1 MTPRRLGLVINPIA
15 GMGGRVGLHGTDG
28 EALTAARVRGAAP
41 VTCLR
46 AARAMTKLRSLVA
59 AADVTILTAG
69 GAMGATVLDGLG
81 MPHEVVHRPTMPS
94 TTASDTRAAVAELAD
109 RSVDLL
115 MVVGGDGTLR
125 DAAATLGAR
134 EVATLG
140 VPSGVKMH
148 SSAFA
153 VSPEAAADVAAR
165 YLTDPDR
172 VGLRIAEIVDHTERG
187 PELFAT
193 LRVPAIAGSVQAA
206 KSVAPQ
212 RVDAIELAELG
223 RTLAREMEPGR
234 LYLLGPGTTAGH
246 VCAAL
251 GLPDSSLGVDAVVD
265 GSLVGSDL
273 GEAELLELLSG
284 HPRATLV
291 LGVVGG
297 QGFLLGRGNQQLS
310 PAVLAAVGPDNV
322 VVLAARSKIATLQP
336 PVLRVDVGDGVAEQ
350 PLRGYQRVRVATGHS
365 TVLRIVS

>member
-28 EALTAARVRGAAP
+28 DALDAAYARGAAP

-46 AARAMTKLRSLVA
+46 AVRAMTRLRGTIHTS
-59 AADVTILTAG
+59 DVTILTAG
-69 GAMGATVLDGLG
+69 GPMGATVLDGLG
-81 MPHEVVHRPTMPS
+81 IPYDVVHHPS
-94 TTASDTRAAVAELAD
+94 GRSTAADTRAAVAALAD

-115 MVVGGDGTLR
+115 MLVGGDGTLR
-125 DAAATLGAR
+125 DAAASLAAR
-134 EVATLG
+134 EVPTLG

-153 VSPEAAADVAAR
+153 VSPEAAADVASR
-165 YLTDPDR
+165 YLADPDR
-172 VGLRIAEIVDHTERG
+172 VGLRTAEVVDHTERG

-193 LRVPAIAGSVQAA
+193 LRVPAIAGFVQAA

-212 RVDAIELAELG
+212 RADAQLAELG
-223 RTLAREMEPGR
+223 QEVAGEMEPGR

-251 GLPDSSLGVDAVVD
+251 GISGSPLGVDAVVD

-273 GEAELLELLSG
+273 GEAELLELLTA
-284 HPRATLV
+284 HRVATLV

-310 PAVLAAVGPDNV
+310 PAVLAAVGAENV

-336 PVLRVDVGDGVAEQ
+336 PVLRVDVGDGAATQ
-350 PLRGYQRVRVATGHS
+350 PLRGYQRVRVAAGHS

>member
-28 EALTAARVRGAAP
+28 DALAEACLRGAAP

-46 AARAMTKLRSLVA
+46 AARTMTRLRML
-59 AADVTILTAG
+59 ADASDLTVLTAG

-81 MPHEVVHRPTMPS
+81 MPYEVVHRPSGRS
-94 TTASDTRAAVAELAD
+94 TATDTGAAVAALAD

-115 MVVGGDGTLR
+115 VLVGGDGTLR
-125 DAAATLGAR
+125 DAATSLAAR

-153 VSPEAAADVAAR
+153 VSPEAAADVASR
-165 YLTDPDR
+165 YLADPDR
-172 VGLRIAEIVDHTERG
+172 VGLRTAEVVDHTVRG

-193 LRVPAIAGSVQAA
+193 LQVPAIAGSVQAA

-212 RVDAIELAELG
+212 RSESAELAELG
-223 RTLAREMEPGR
+223 REVAREMEPGR

-251 GLPDSSLGVDAVVD
+251 GIPSTPLGVDAVVD
-265 GSLVGSDL
+265 GALVGSDL
-273 GEAELLELLSG
+273 GESELLELLTA

-310 PAVLAAVGPDNV
+310 PAVLAAVGADNV

-336 PVLRVDVGDGVAEQ
+336 PVLRVDVGEGAAER
-350 PLRGYQRVRVATGHS
+350 PLHGYQRVRVATGHS